1 MGGMDV
7 KGQGQGLGLVGWT
20 PLGELGERLVPSC
33 LLEGLPSAKSGASSP
48 FQQIRRVGPCVEG
61 ASAARARARARG
73 EAGILRG
80 RDAGPGG
87 LAADW
92 QNGRCMGWHAG
103 GQVGSSVRG

>member
-7 KGQGQGLGLVGWT
+7 KGQGQGLGLVGRT
-20 PLGELGERLVPSC
+20 PFGQLGERLVPFR
-33 LLEGLPSAKSGASSP
+33 LLDGPPTAKSGASSHSE
-48 FQQIRRVGPCVEG
+48 QILRVGPCVGG

-87 LAADW
+87 
-92 QNGRCMGWHAG
+92 
-103 GQVGSSVRG
+103 